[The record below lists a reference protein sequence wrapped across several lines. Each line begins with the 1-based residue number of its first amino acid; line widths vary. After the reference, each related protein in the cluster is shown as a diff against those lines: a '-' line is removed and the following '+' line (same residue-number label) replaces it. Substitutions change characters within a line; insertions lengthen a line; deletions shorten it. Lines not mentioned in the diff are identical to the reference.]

1 MRLVDIFLEF
11 IDKMIIFVGN
21 NIFQFIYEIIK

>member
-21 NIFQFIYEIIK
+21 KIFQLIYEIIK